1 MRNRAGFTIEAF
13 AELPVRRERVRND
26 FDRDR
31 AIEPR
36 VTGFVHLAHTAC
48 PKGRDDLIRA
58 EAGAGGEGQDFAM
71 DYMCA
76 SRLREIV
83 RA

>member
-1 MRNRAGFTIEAF
+1 MCELRDRAGFTIEAF
-13 AELPVRRERVRND
+13 AELPVGRERVRDD

-58 EAGAGGEGQDFAM
+58 ETCAGCEGQ
-71 DYMCA
+71 
-76 SRLREIV
+76 E
-83 RA
+83 

>member
-1 MRNRAGFTIEAF
+1 
-13 AELPVRRERVRND
+13 LPIGRERRRND
-26 FDRDR
+26 FYRDR

-58 EAGAGGEGQDFAM
+58 EARAGVEGQGFAM

-76 SRLREIV
+76 SRLQEIG